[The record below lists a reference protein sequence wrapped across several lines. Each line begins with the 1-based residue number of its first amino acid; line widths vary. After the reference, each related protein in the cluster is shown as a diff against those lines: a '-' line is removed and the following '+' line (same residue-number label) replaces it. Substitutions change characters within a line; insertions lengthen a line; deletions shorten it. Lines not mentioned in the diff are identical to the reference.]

1 MKTATALGHGQAGAI
16 NAREQT
22 IVELRRQKALGDI
35 KRNNAKAGRQQH
47 NTKAKKNEQ
56 GEE

>member
-1 MKTATALGHGQAGAI
+1 MKTATPQAGAI
-16 NAREQT
+16 KAREQK

-35 KRNNAKAGRQQH
+35 KRNNARTDRQQH